1 MQGSG
6 VSSSSLVYWDCIN
19 PLCYKKF
26 FLSDFGVFTNLPTL
40 SKEFRF
46 RVYWGADAPLPHAG
60 AYEKGKRKE
69 GRGLIVPD
77 KTKADVVIFSVN
89 LKIFFYGFCWDVIIN

>member
-1 MQGSG
+1 VQGSG

-69 GRGLIVPD
+69 G
-77 KTKADVVIFSVN
+77 
-89 LKIFFYGFCWDVIIN
+89 